1 MMNLTI
7 EEVSKLT
14 KLSVSTLR
22 VYTSRQKLGKKVGTR
37 KVFSQADVQ
46 KLLKSSKKSPS
57 KNKTKAPAK
66 KTSKKTTKAEPVV
79 ASNGKAKS
87 ISLGTEAPSPKPT
100 KQSFWTRLFG
110 GRKEQQK
117 VRLLDAKT
125 TK

>member
-1 MMNLTI
+1 MNLTI
-7 EEVSKLT
+7 EQVSKLT
-14 KLSVSTLR
+14 KLSISTLR

-46 KLLKSSKKSPS
+46 KLLKSSRKSPS

-66 KTSKKTTKAEPVV
+66 KPSKKVIKAKPVV
-79 ASNGKAKS
+79 APNDKAKPM
-87 ISLGTEAPSPKPT
+87 SLGTEAPASKPT

-110 GRKEQQK
+110 GRKERQK
-117 VRLLDAKT
+117 VRLLDART

>member
-7 EEVSKLT
+7 EQVSKIT
-14 KLSVSTLR
+14 KLSISTLR
-22 VYTSRQKLGKKVGTR
+22 VYTSRQKLGKKVGNR

-57 KNKTKAPAK
+57 KSKSKAPAK
-66 KTSKKTTKAEPVV
+66 KTSKKAIKAEPVA
-79 ASNGKAKS
+79 ASNGKVKPISAK
-87 ISLGTEAPSPKPT
+87 APVSEPT
-100 KQSFWTRLFG
+100 TQSFWTRLFG
-110 GRKEQQK
+110 DRKEKQK